1 MAMRYRE
8 QIYDYGNYRE
18 VKIFPVFSRPK
29 SSHRKPKHKPTRKVQ
44 ERLNQVNAERAL
56 ARLIAAN
63 FSSDD
68 IKLELTYCQACYPES
83 IEQSKRD
90 ITNFFRRVKRARA
103 KAGITAELKYIYS
116 FGQGSTGNR
125 IHFHV
130 IMSGGLSIQKLAKI
144 WGKGYVDKVI
154 PLMFNEQGVQGIA
167 RYFAQQQSKIVD
179 EYEDEPML
187 VPDLKPKTKR
197 WVSSHNCIKP
207 EPKNYDYK
215 LTKRDVSY
223 YAQNSEDLRIFEKRY
238 PEFFCSE
245 CKPFWNDETGA
256 YYLQVFLYKKSFKP
270 DIYTSASYQ

>member
-18 VKIFPVFSRPK
+18 VKMFPVFPRQR
-29 SSHRKPKHKPTRKVQ
+29 SSHRKPKHRPTRKVQ

-63 FSSDD
+63 FTSND
-68 IKLELTYCQACYPES
+68 IKLELTYSPENYPES

-90 ITNFFRRVKRARA
+90 IVNFFRRVKRARQR
-103 KAGITAELKYIYS
+103 AGITAELKYIYA
-116 FGQGSTGNR
+116 FGEGSIGKR

-130 IMSGGLSIQKLAKI
+130 IMSGGLPIQQVAKI
-144 WGKGYVDKVI
+144 WGNGYVDKI
-154 PLMFNEQGVQGIA
+154 APLMFDEQGVTGIA

-179 EYEDEPML
+179 EYDEPML
-187 VPDLKPKTKR
+187 VPDLKPRTKR
-197 WVSSHNCIKP
+197 WVSSHNCVKP

-223 YAQNSEDLRIFEKRY
+223 YAQNSENLRIFEKRY
-238 PEFFCSE
+238 PDFFCSE

-270 DIYTSASYQ
+270 DIFSASYQ

>member
-18 VKIFPVFSRPK
+18 VKMFPVFPK
-29 SSHRKPKHKPTRKVQ
+29 QRSSHRKPKHRPTRKVM

-63 FSSDD
+63 FTSNDL
-68 IKLELTYCQACYPES
+68 KLELTYCQACYPES

-90 ITNFFRRVKRARA
+90 ITNFFRRVKRARV
-103 KAGITAELKYIYS
+103 KAGITAELKYIYA

-130 IMSGGLSIQKLAKI
+130 IISGGLTIQQLAKI
-144 WGKGYVDKVI
+144 WGKGYVDKVA
-154 PLMFNEQGVQGIA
+154 PLMFDTQGVTGIA
-167 RYFAQQQSKIVD
+167 RYFAQQQCKIVD
-179 EYEDEPML
+179 EYEDDPML
-187 VPDLKPKTKR
+187 VPDLRPKTKR
-197 WVSSHNCIKP
+197 WVSSHNCVKP
-207 EPKNYDYK
+207 APKNYDYK

-238 PEFFCSE
+238 PEYFCSE

-256 YYLQVFLYKKSFKP
+256 YYLQVFLYKKSFKL
-270 DIYTSASYQ
+270 DISTASYQ